1 MCICSDSGKTGNYK
15 FSVVALGKLDAQ
27 KYIVNRDGYIYDGK
41 LNSRLY
47 KLCGATS
54 RNDNIVIFMCKL
66 HCYITAGE
74 QIAGLDR
81 KSNVI
86 ARLCYIGKYVS
97 HALVRGDCKNLG
109 FLHIFLLMGFVNVK
123 WLF

>member
-1 MCICSDSGKTGNYK
+1 
-15 FSVVALGKLDAQ
+15 
-27 KYIVNRDGYIYDGK
+27 
-41 LNSRLY
+41 
-47 KLCGATS
+47 
-54 RNDNIVIFMCKL
+54 MCKL

-109 FLHIFLLMGFVNVK
+109 FLHIFLLLGFVNVK

>member
-47 KLCGATS
+47 KLCSATS
-54 RNDNIVIFMCKL
+54 RNDNI
-66 HCYITAGE
+66 E
-74 QIAGLDR
+74 
-81 KSNVI
+81 
-86 ARLCYIGKYVS
+86 
-97 HALVRGDCKNLG
+97 
-109 FLHIFLLMGFVNVK
+109 
-123 WLF
+123 

>member
-47 KLCGATS
+47 SSAVPPREMITS
-54 RNDNIVIFMCKL
+54 
-66 HCYITAGE
+66 
-74 QIAGLDR
+74 
-81 KSNVI
+81 
-86 ARLCYIGKYVS
+86 
-97 HALVRGDCKNLG
+97 
-109 FLHIFLLMGFVNVK
+109 
-123 WLF
+123 